1 MALTERERITLLM
14 MRGYGDRERS
24 FREVRDLFNA
34 EFRQGRQGISVATVL
49 KTCNRFQDTGCVRDR
64 QRSGRPKIATN
75 EDNSID
81 ILQSFVEDPNTSTRK
96 AAQAHDCSYKSVQ
109 RVLKNSKFHPYKI
122 NLVQELVA
130 NDFDCRL
137 EFCDIMMQKIDDQPE
152 FHNKIVFLDEATF
165 MLNGSVNRHN
175 SRYWS
180 DSNPHWMRESKSQ
193 YPQKL
198 NVWAGIVGEHII
210 GPFFIDGNLTAQKY
224 EAMLRDDIVPTV
236 RNIFDPDFDSVWFQQ
251 DGAPHFSLQ
260 MRNFLNNT
268 FPERWIG
275 RRGAIEWPPRS
286 SDLSPLDFFFWGYL
300 KDRVYK
306 IKPQN
311 LNDLQVRI
319 IDEVALIT
327 PEILQNVQTNFYDR
341 LAHCQTVEGRQ
352 FEHLL

>member
-1 MALTERERITLLM
+1 
-14 MRGYGDRERS
+14 
-24 FREVRDLFNA
+24 
-34 EFRQGRQGISVATVL
+34 
-49 KTCNRFQDTGCVRDR
+49 
-64 QRSGRPKIATN
+64 
-75 EDNSID
+75 
-81 ILQSFVEDPNTSTRK
+81 
-96 AAQAHDCSYKSVQ
+96 
-109 RVLKNSKFHPYKI
+109 
-122 NLVQELVA
+122 
-130 NDFDCRL
+130 
-137 EFCDIMMQKIDDQPE
+137 
-152 FHNKIVFLDEATF
+152 

-210 GPFFIDGNLTAQKY
+210 GPFFIDGNRTAQKY
-224 EAMLRDDIVPTV
+224 EAMLCDDIVPAV

-251 DGAPHFSLQ
+251 DGAPPHFALQ
-260 MRNFLNNT
+260 VRNFLNNT

-286 SDLSPLDFFFWGYL
+286 PDLSPLDFFFWGYL

-341 LAHCQTVEGRQ
+341 LAHCQSVEGRQ

>member
-1 MALTERERITLLM
+1 M
-14 MRGYGDRERS
+14 
-24 FREVRDLFNA
+24 
-34 EFRQGRQGISVATVL
+34 
-49 KTCNRFQDTGCVRDR
+49 
-64 QRSGRPKIATN
+64 
-75 EDNSID
+75 
-81 ILQSFVEDPNTSTRK
+81 
-96 AAQAHDCSYKSVQ
+96 
-109 RVLKNSKFHPYKI
+109 
-122 NLVQELVA
+122 
-130 NDFDCRL
+130 
-137 EFCDIMMQKIDDQPE
+137 
-152 FHNKIVFLDEATF
+152 LD
-165 MLNGSVNRHN
+165 GSVNRHN

-224 EAMLRDDIVPTV
+224 EAMLCDDIVPTV

-251 DGAPHFSLQ
+251 DGAPPHFALQ
-260 MRNFLNNT
+260 VRNFLNNT

-286 SDLSPLDFFFWGYL
+286 PDLSPLDFFFWGYL